1 MEPDQNTGI
10 YRVIELAARVVVGL
24 VFLLYGLD
32 KIAHPDD
39 FARAI
44 ANYRLL
50 PEALVNLVA
59 VTLPWI
65 ELFCGLLL
73 LAGQWV
79 RSAALVSAFLLSV
92 FVIAVSI
99 TLARGL
105 DINCGCFSSAPSSE
119 GRIGL
124 LTLLRDFTI
133 LPIALFVLIADRGD
147 FSLGKFALKPAQSA

>member
-1 MEPDQNTGI
+1 MEPGQNTGI
-10 YRVIELAARVVVGL
+10 YRVVELTARIAVGL

-44 ANYRLL
+44 ANYSLL
-50 PEALVNLVA
+50 PEELVNLVA
-59 VTLPWI
+59 VTLPWV
-65 ELFCGLLL
+65 ELVCGLLL

-92 FVIAVSI
+92 FVVAVSI

-105 DINCGCFSSAPSSE
+105 DINCGCLNTDE
-119 GRIGL
+119 GRKVGVRLLVEDLLLIGAAAFL
-124 LTLLRDFTI
+124 VLRAGDRI
-133 LPIALFVLIADRGD
+133 GWRALVAVGET
-147 FSLGKFALKPAQSA
+147 KK

>member
-105 DINCGCFSSAPSSE
+105 DINCGCLNTDA
-119 GRIGL
+119 GRKVGVRLLAEDLLLIGAAAFL
-124 LTLLRDFTI
+124 VRR
-133 LPIALFVLIADRGD
+133 AWDRG
-147 FSLGKFALKPAQSA
+147 GWRALVGVGETKK

>member
-1 MEPDQNTGI
+1 METGQNTVT
-10 YRVIELAARVVVGL
+10 YRVIELAARIVVGL

-59 VTLPWI
+59 VTLPWV
-65 ELFCGLLL
+65 ECVCGLLL

-79 RSAALVSAFLLSV
+79 RSAALVSAFLLGV
-92 FVIAVSI
+92 FVVAVSI

-105 DINCGCFSSAPSSE
+105 DIACGCLDADAGRKVGFKLLVEDLLLLGAAAVLVVKARDRVGLRSLVGVGE
-119 GRIGL
+119 GKG
-124 LTLLRDFTI
+124 
-133 LPIALFVLIADRGD
+133 
-147 FSLGKFALKPAQSA
+147 

>member
-1 MEPDQNTGI
+1 METGQNTVT
-10 YRVIELAARVVVGL
+10 YRVIELAARIVVGL

-59 VTLPWI
+59 VTLPWV
-65 ELFCGLLL
+65 ECVCGLLL

-79 RSAALVSAFLLSV
+79 RSAALVSAFLLGV
-92 FVIAVSI
+92 FVVAVSI

-105 DINCGCFSSAPSSE
+105 DIACGCLDADAGRKVGFKLLVEDLLLLGAAAVLVLKARDRVGLRSLVGVGE
-119 GRIGL
+119 GKG
-124 LTLLRDFTI
+124 
-133 LPIALFVLIADRGD
+133 
-147 FSLGKFALKPAQSA
+147 

>member
-1 MEPDQNTGI
+1 MEPGQNTGI
-10 YRVIELAARVVVGL
+10 YRVIELAARIVVGL

-59 VTLPWI
+59 VTLPWV
-65 ELFCGLLL
+65 ECVCGLLM

-79 RSAALVSAFLLSV
+79 RSSALVSAFLLGV
-92 FVIAVSI
+92 FVVAVSI

-105 DINCGCFSSAPSSE
+105 DIACGCLDADAGRKVGLKLLVE
-119 GRIGL
+119 DLLLLGAAAVLVLKAGDRIGL
-124 LTLLRDFTI
+124 RSM
-133 LPIALFVLIADRGD
+133 VGVGE
-147 FSLGKFALKPAQSA
+147 GKR

>member
-1 MEPDQNTGI
+1 MEPGQNTGA
-10 YRVIELAARVVVGL
+10 YRLIELAARIVVGL

-32 KIAHPDD
+32 KITHPDD

-59 VTLPWI
+59 VTLPWV
-65 ELFCGLLL
+65 ECVCGLLL

-79 RSAALVSAFLLSV
+79 RSAALVSAFLLGV
-92 FVIAVSI
+92 FVVAVSI

-105 DINCGCFSSAPSSE
+105 DIACGCLDADAGRKVGFKLLVEDLLLLGAAAVLVLKA
-119 GRIGL
+119 GDRIGL
-124 LTLLRDFTI
+124 RSM
-133 LPIALFVLIADRGD
+133 VGVGE
-147 FSLGKFALKPAQSA
+147 GKR

>member
-1 MEPDQNTGI
+1 MEPGQNTGI
-10 YRVIELAARVVVGL
+10 YRVIELAARIVVGL

-59 VTLPWI
+59 VTLPWV
-65 ELFCGLLL
+65 ECVCGLLL

-79 RSAALVSAFLLSV
+79 RSAALVSAFLLGV
-92 FVIAVSI
+92 FVVAVSI

-105 DINCGCFSSAPSSE
+105 DIACGCLNADAGRKVGLKLLVE
-119 GRIGL
+119 DLLLLGAAAVLVLKARDRIGL
-124 LTLLRDFTI
+124 R
-133 LPIALFVLIADRGD
+133 
-147 FSLGKFALKPAQSA
+147 SLVGVGEGKG

>member
-1 MEPDQNTGI
+1 MEPGQNTGI
-10 YRVIELAARVVVGL
+10 YRVIELAARIVVGL

-32 KIAHPDD
+32 KITHPDN
-39 FARAI
+39 FSRAI

-59 VTLPWI
+59 VTLPWV
-65 ELFCGLLL
+65 ECVCGLLL

-92 FVIAVSI
+92 FVVAVSI

-105 DINCGCFSSAPSSE
+105 DIACGCLDADAGRKVGMKLLVE
-119 GRIGL
+119 DLLLLGAAAVLVLKAGDRIGL
-124 LTLLRDFTI
+124 RSM
-133 LPIALFVLIADRGD
+133 VGVGE
-147 FSLGKFALKPAQSA
+147 GKR

>member
-1 MEPDQNTGI
+1 MEPGQNTGI
-10 YRVIELAARVVVGL
+10 YRVIELAARIVVGL

-32 KIAHPDD
+32 KITHPDN

-59 VTLPWI
+59 VTLPWV
-65 ELFCGLLL
+65 ECVCGLLL

-92 FVIAVSI
+92 FVVAVSI

-105 DINCGCFSSAPSSE
+105 DIACGCLDADAGRKVGMKLLVE
-119 GRIGL
+119 DLLLLGAAAVLVLKAGDRIGW
-124 LTLLRDFTI
+124 R
-133 LPIALFVLIADRGD
+133 
-147 FSLGKFALKPAQSA
+147 SLVGVGETKK

>member
-1 MEPDQNTGI
+1 MEPGQNTGI
-10 YRVIELAARVVVGL
+10 YRVIELAARIVVGL

-59 VTLPWI
+59 VTLPWV
-65 ELFCGLLL
+65 ECVCGLLL

-92 FVIAVSI
+92 FVVAVSI

-105 DINCGCFSSAPSSE
+105 DIACGCLDADAGRKVGMKLLVE
-119 GRIGL
+119 DLLLLGAAAVLVLKAGDRIGL
-124 LTLLRDFTI
+124 RSM
-133 LPIALFVLIADRGD
+133 VGVGE
-147 FSLGKFALKPAQSA
+147 GKR

>member
-1 MEPDQNTGI
+1 MEPGQNTGI
-10 YRVIELAARVVVGL
+10 YRVIELAARIVVGL

-32 KIAHPDD
+32 KITHPDN

-59 VTLPWI
+59 VTLPWV
-65 ELFCGLLL
+65 ECVCGLLL

-92 FVIAVSI
+92 FVVAVSI

-105 DINCGCFSSAPSSE
+105 DIACGCLDADAGRKVGFKLLVEDLLLLGAAAVLVLKA
-119 GRIGL
+119 GDRIGW
-124 LTLLRDFTI
+124 R
-133 LPIALFVLIADRGD
+133 
-147 FSLGKFALKPAQSA
+147 SLVGVGETKK

>member
-1 MEPDQNTGI
+1 METGRNTVT
-10 YRVIELAARVVVGL
+10 YRVIELAARIVVGL

-59 VTLPWI
+59 VTLPWV
-65 ELFCGLLL
+65 ELACGLLL

-79 RSAALVSAFLLSV
+79 RSAALVSAFLLCV
-92 FVIAVSI
+92 FVVAVSI

-105 DINCGCFSSAPSSE
+105 DINCGCLNTDAGRKVGVRLLVEDLLLIGAAAFLVLKA
-119 GRIGL
+119 GDRIGW
-124 LTLLRDFTI
+124 R
-133 LPIALFVLIADRGD
+133 
-147 FSLGKFALKPAQSA
+147 SLVGIGETRK

>member
-1 MEPDQNTGI
+1 MEPGQNTGI
-10 YRVIELAARVVVGL
+10 YRVIELAARIVVGL

-59 VTLPWI
+59 VTLPWV
-65 ELFCGLLL
+65 ECMCGLLL

-79 RSAALVSAFLLSV
+79 RSAALVSAFLLGV
-92 FVIAVSI
+92 FVVAVSI

-105 DINCGCFSSAPSSE
+105 DIACGCLDADAGRKVGFKLLVEDLLLLGAAAVLVLKA
-119 GRIGL
+119 GDRIGL
-124 LTLLRDFTI
+124 RSM
-133 LPIALFVLIADRGD
+133 VGVGE
-147 FSLGKFALKPAQSA
+147 GKR

>member
-1 MEPDQNTGI
+1 MEPGPNTGI
-10 YRVIELAARVVVGL
+10 YRLIELAARIAVGL

-32 KIAHPDD
+32 KIANPDD

-59 VTLPWI
+59 VTLPWV
-65 ELFCGLLL
+65 ELVCGLLL

-79 RSAALVSAFLLSV
+79 RSAALVSAFLLGV
-92 FVIAVSI
+92 FIVAVSI

-105 DINCGCFSSAPSSE
+105 DINCGCLNAEAGRKVGLRLLVEDLLLIGASVFLILKT
-119 GRIGL
+119 GDRIGL
-124 LTLLRDFTI
+124 R
-133 LPIALFVLIADRGD
+133 ALVGTGEKE
-147 FSLGKFALKPAQSA
+147 S

>member
-1 MEPDQNTGI
+1 MEPGQNAVI
-10 YRVIELAARVVVGL
+10 YRVIELAARIVVGL

-50 PEALVNLVA
+50 PEVLVNLVA
-59 VTLPWI
+59 VTLPWV
-65 ELFCGLLL
+65 ECMCGLLL

-79 RSAALVSAFLLSV
+79 RSAALVSAFLLGV
-92 FVIAVSI
+92 FVVAVSI

-105 DINCGCFSSAPSSE
+105 DIACGCLDADAGRKVGFKLLMEDVLLLGAAAVLLLKAE
-119 GRIGL
+119 DRIGW
-124 LTLLRDFTI
+124 R
-133 LPIALFVLIADRGD
+133 ALVGVGE
-147 FSLGKFALKPAQSA
+147 GKG

>member
-1 MEPDQNTGI
+1 MEPGGNTGI

-59 VTLPWI
+59 VTLPWV
-65 ELFCGLLL
+65 ECVCGLLL
-73 LAGQWV
+73 LTGQWV
-79 RSAALVSAFLLSV
+79 RSAALVSAFLLGV
-92 FVIAVSI
+92 FVLAVSI

-105 DINCGCFSSAPSSE
+105 DIACGCLNADS
-119 GRIGL
+119 GRKVGFKLLVEDLFLLGAAAVLVAKARDSIGF
-124 LTLLRDFTI
+124 R
-133 LPIALFVLIADRGD
+133 ALAGR
-147 FSLGKFALKPAQSA
+147 

>member
-1 MEPDQNTGI
+1 MEPVQNTCI
-10 YRVIELAARVVVGL
+10 YRLIELAARVVVGL

-50 PEALVNLVA
+50 PEVLVNLVA
-59 VTLPWI
+59 VTLPWV
-65 ELFCGLLL
+65 ECVCGLLM

-79 RSAALVSAFLLSV
+79 RSSALVCAFLLGV
-92 FVIAVSI
+92 FVVAVSI

-105 DINCGCFSSAPSSE
+105 DIACGCLDADAGRKVGLKLLVE
-119 GRIGL
+119 DLLLLGAAAVLVLKARDRIGL
-124 LTLLRDFTI
+124 R
-133 LPIALFVLIADRGD
+133 ALAGL
-147 FSLGKFALKPAQSA
+147 SSY

>member
-1 MEPDQNTGI
+1 MEPGQNTGI
-10 YRVIELAARVVVGL
+10 YRVIELAARIVVGL

-32 KIAHPDD
+32 KITHPDN

-59 VTLPWI
+59 VTLPWV
-65 ELFCGLLL
+65 ECVCGLLL

-92 FVIAVSI
+92 FVVAVSI

-105 DINCGCFSSAPSSE
+105 DIACGCLDADAGRKVGMKLLVEDLLLLGASAVLVLKA
-119 GRIGL
+119 GDRIGW
-124 LTLLRDFTI
+124 R
-133 LPIALFVLIADRGD
+133 
-147 FSLGKFALKPAQSA
+147 SLVGVGETKK

>member
-1 MEPDQNTGI
+1 MEPDRNAGI
-10 YRVIELAARVVVGL
+10 YRMIELAARIVVGL

-32 KIAHPDD
+32 KIAHPED

-59 VTLPWI
+59 VTLPWV
-65 ELFCGLLL
+65 ELVCGLLL

-79 RSAALVSAFLLSV
+79 RSAALVSAFLLGV
-92 FVIAVSI
+92 FVVAVSI

-105 DINCGCFSSAPSSE
+105 DINCGCLNADAGRKVGLRLLVEDLLLIGASVFLILKT
-119 GRIGL
+119 GDRIGL
-124 LTLLRDFTI
+124 R
-133 LPIALFVLIADRGD
+133 ALVGAGERE
-147 FSLGKFALKPAQSA
+147 

>member
-1 MEPDQNTGI
+1 MEPGQNTGI
-10 YRVIELAARVVVGL
+10 YRVIELAARIVVGL

-32 KIAHPDD
+32 KITHPDN

-59 VTLPWI
+59 VTLPWV
-65 ELFCGLLL
+65 ECVCGLLL

-92 FVIAVSI
+92 FVVAVSI

-105 DINCGCFSSAPSSE
+105 DIACGCLDADAGRKVGFKLLVEDLLLLGASAVLVLKA
-119 GRIGL
+119 GDRIGW
-124 LTLLRDFTI
+124 R
-133 LPIALFVLIADRGD
+133 
-147 FSLGKFALKPAQSA
+147 SLVGVGETKK